1 LSKSRTY
8 TNIPRNLAKAVE
20 LPAAAAFNMAA
31 YSNCL
36 LSVSDPEIGL
46 FNEGCFFW
54 FLSLEFDRYQRFK
67 TPFSILLISL
77 NKSDIR
83 APLMDFGQK
92 LKSSIRSVDQGC
104 LYQNC
109 LALILPQSET
119 GEAALCAERLAKL
132 IADELGNERF
142 SIGIASVPTSCEHP
156 GVLIA
161 AALQAS
167 EFARLNDRTVM
178 VFGQT

>member
-1 LSKSRTY
+1 
-8 TNIPRNLAKAVE
+8 
-20 LPAAAAFNMAA
+20 
-31 YSNCL
+31 
-36 LSVSDPEIGL
+36 
-46 FNEGCFFW
+46 
-54 FLSLEFDRYQRFK
+54 
-67 TPFSILLISL
+67 LISL

-83 APLMDFGQK
+83 TPLVEFGQK
-92 LKSSIRSVDQGC
+92 LKSSIRSVDLGC

-132 IADELGNERF
+132 ISDELGNNRF
-142 SIGIASVPTSCEHP
+142 TIGIASVPATCEHP

-167 EFARLNDRTVM
+167 EFARLNDRSVM
-178 VFGQT
+178 IFGDSP